1 MHYKKE
7 IQGLRALAILFV
19 FIYHLNSH
27 WLPGGFIGVDVFF
40 VLSGFLM
47 ATIVLKQQEDG
58 TFSFTE
64 FYAKRIKR
72 IVPAY
77 YIMVLVTALASA
89 FILIGNDGFT
99 RELKHVVGFNANYC
113 YATMNSY
120 FGRQAQQT
128 PLLHTWSI
136 AVEMKFYLLLPIVLF
151 FIKRKFVPFAVGAI
165 AMLLLGYSIYQTV
178 WVHDRGTAYYSVI
191 ARVPEFCIG
200 ILVALLPLRL
210 SGQKGVFGGIIG
222 LTTLLC
228 CAIFYNA
235 HTPFPGY
242 MVLIPCLGT
251 TLLLISV
258 SGPVNRLLS
267 SVVFE
272 KTGNLSYSIYL
283 WHWPVM
289 ALIRYY
295 YGLTYF
301 SISQLFFITFL
312 TVVLA
317 WCSYTFV
324 EEPFRKMTIKRFTLS
339 ISPFIFAIVALYVF
353 FPSFNERF
361 INIPKEYREP
371 VFGMKSHN
379 ANFVETFGDTLV
391 QPEVLLIGNSHALS
405 MKPYMD
411 YIGKKYHFSFR
422 TITSNSYLAISGI
435 NGKPDRNVR
444 RYSDFESSQKQV
456 ALTEREIKKAKI
468 IIMVMSSW
476 DMLPSQMPA
485 TEKLVANLRDEQRLV
500 FITPFPVMD
509 KNPIEVNR
517 GFIKCKDRKQ
527 NYRVT
532 LREQNPELEKLI
544 NKYHNVHFIDFQKNT
559 VFKSIPFYNDTIMY
573 YDARHMNR
581 FGALKLAR
589 HTEKQFMQVFDSLK

>member
-47 ATIVLKQQEDG
+47 ASIVLKQQEDG

-64 FYAKRIKR
+64 FYSKRIKR

-77 YIMVLVTALASA
+77 YIMVLVTAIASA
-89 FILIGNDGFT
+89 FILIGNHGFT
-99 RELKHVVGFNANYC
+99 RELKHVLGFNANYC
-113 YATMNSY
+113 YATINSY

-136 AVEMKFYLLLPIVLF
+136 AVEMKFYLLLPIMLF
-151 FIKRKFVPFAVGAI
+151 FIKRKFAPLSVGTIAI
-165 AMLLLGYSIYQTV
+165 LLLGYSIYQTV
-178 WVHDRGTAYYSVI
+178 WVHDRGTAYYSVL
-191 ARVPEFCIG
+191 ARIPEFCIG
-200 ILVALLPLRL
+200 ILVALLPIRL
-210 SGQKGVFGGIIG
+210 GGQRGAFVGIIG

-235 HTPFPGY
+235 RTPFPGY

-251 TLLLISV
+251 ALLLISV
-258 SGPVNRLLS
+258 SGPVNRFLS
-267 SVVFE
+267 SAFFE

-283 WHWPVM
+283 WHWPLM

-295 YGLTYF
+295 YGVKYF
-301 SISQLFFITFL
+301 SINQLFLITFL

-317 WCSYTFV
+317 WCTYTFV

-339 ISPFIFAIVALYVF
+339 ITPFVLAITALYVF
-353 FPSFNERF
+353 FPSINKRF
-361 INIPKEYREP
+361 INIPKEYLEP

-379 ANFVETFGDTLV
+379 ANFVETFGDARL

-405 MKPYMD
+405 MKPYLD
-411 YIGKKYHFSFR
+411 YMGKKYHFSFR
-422 TITSNSYLAISGI
+422 TITSNSYPAISGI
-435 NGKPDRNVR
+435 NGEPDINVR
-444 RYSDFESSQKQV
+444 RYSDFEGSQKQV
-456 ALTEREIKKAKI
+456 PLTETEIKKAKI

-485 TEKLVANLRDEQRLV
+485 TKKLAANLGSEQQLI

-517 GFIKCKDRKQ
+517 GFVRHENRKQ

-544 NKYHNVHFIDFQKNT
+544 NKYPNVHFLDFQQSNA
-559 VFKSIPFYNDTIMY
+559 FKDMPFYNDTLMY

-581 FGALKLAR
+581 FGALKLAE